1 MRRMEARWRK
11 ASALWL
17 RFSQSLASRRQRL
30 SQPMVRSTIQRC
42 GSTTKPL
49 ASSRRLTISITR
61 PGMTLAIAI
70 QEDRPCIGAVCEQLA
85 QERELSEQGGQ
96 QQHAA
101 VAVLNVGGRHQHVQ
115 HQAEL
120 IDQDMALLAF
130 DQLAGIEAMWIDAG
144 PPCILPLPATKQ
156 SASLSVDG
164 SPQPPRVGEPEKK
177 QGAPSTGST
186 ANPNSRLGR
195 KPSPHSQGRVMEHLP
210 LRRAS
215 SASMSRRIASMFMC
229 VRQVRPLPSRAM
241 AKALSNWST
250 ICVTLAPALIV
261 LEATGGFEIIVAAAL
276 AGAALPLAVVNPR
289 QIRDFARATGRLA
302 KTDALDA
309 QVIALF
315 AERIRPEPRP
325 IANADSQ
332 TLAELVA
339 RRRQVVEMIG
349 METNRL
355 HQARNP
361 RVQRMLKATLKT
373 LKAQLAEL
381 DRDID
386 DTIKRSPVWRAADD
400 LLTSVPGV
408 GDVTA
413 HTLIADLP
421 ELGQL
426 DRRRIAALV
435 GVAPVNRDSGQMRGR
450 RTIAGGRT
458 DVRNALYMATLSAT
472 RWNPVISQHY
482 RSLVERGRPKKVALV
497 ACMRR
502 LLGILN
508 AIIRTKT
515 SWQCA

>member
-1 MRRMEARWRK
+1 ME
-11 ASALWL
+11 
-17 RFSQSLASRRQRL
+17 QSPIAPSFVGIDVSKNRL
-30 SQPMVRSTIQRC
+30 DVHVRPSGR
-42 GSTTKPL
+42 
-49 ASSRRLTISITR
+49 AF
-61 PGMTLAIAI
+61 
-70 QEDRPCIGAVCEQLA
+70 AVTHDGKGLEQL
-85 QERELSEQGGQ
+85 
-96 QQHAA
+96 
-101 VAVLNVGGRHQHVQ
+101 
-115 HQAEL
+115 
-120 IDQDMALLAF
+120 
-130 DQLAGIEAMWIDAG
+130 
-144 PPCILPLPATKQ
+144 
-156 SASLSVDG
+156 VDD
-164 SPQPPRVGEPEKK
+164 
-177 QGAPSTGST
+177 
-186 ANPNSRLGR
+186 
-195 KPSPHSQGRVMEHLP
+195 
-210 LRRAS
+210 LRA
-215 SASMSRRIASMFMC
+215 
-229 VRQVRPLPSRAM
+229 
-241 AKALSNWST
+241 
-250 ICVTLAPALIV
+250 LAPALIV
-261 LEATGGFEIIVAAAL
+261 LEATGGFEITVAAAL
-276 AGAALPLAVVNPR
+276 AGAGLPLAVVNPR

-309 QVIALF
+309 QIIALF

-325 IANADSQ
+325 LADADGQS
-332 TLAELVA
+332 LAELIA

-355 HQARNP
+355 HQARNL
-361 RVQRMLKATLKT
+361 RVQRMLRATLKI

-450 RTIAGGRT
+450 RTIAGGRA

-472 RWNPVISQHY
+472 RWNPVIRQHY
-482 RSLVERGRPKKVALV
+482 RNLVERGRPKKVALV

-508 AIIRTKT
+508 AIVRTKT

>member
-1 MRRMEARWRK
+1 
-11 ASALWL
+11 
-17 RFSQSLASRRQRL
+17 
-30 SQPMVRSTIQRC
+30 
-42 GSTTKPL
+42 
-49 ASSRRLTISITR
+49 
-61 PGMTLAIAI
+61 
-70 QEDRPCIGAVCEQLA
+70 
-85 QERELSEQGGQ
+85 
-96 QQHAA
+96 
-101 VAVLNVGGRHQHVQ
+101 
-115 HQAEL
+115 
-120 IDQDMALLAF
+120 
-130 DQLAGIEAMWIDAG
+130 
-144 PPCILPLPATKQ
+144 
-156 SASLSVDG
+156 
-164 SPQPPRVGEPEKK
+164 
-177 QGAPSTGST
+177 
-186 ANPNSRLGR
+186 
-195 KPSPHSQGRVMEHLP
+195 
-210 LRRAS
+210 
-215 SASMSRRIASMFMC
+215 MSRRIALD
-229 VRQVRPLPSRAM
+229 VHLRPSGRAF
-241 AKALSNWST
+241 AVTRDGNGLEQL
-250 ICVTLAPALIV
+250 VDDLRTLAPTLIV
-261 LEATGGFEIIVAAAL
+261 LEATGGFEIVVAAAL

-309 QVIALF
+309 QAIALF
-315 AERIRPEPRP
+315 AECIRPEPRP

-332 TLAELVA
+332 TMAELIA

-450 RTIAGGRT
+450 RTIAGGRA

-472 RWNPVISQHY
+472 RCNPVISQHY